1 MDPFQLSS
9 FFLFQP
15 RPSRQPQ
22 RARRE
27 KQRFLKPERKRE
39 MKKSRRESTA
49 DKLTNL
55 LFTLPAVILYTIFF
69 IYAVFVGINYSFTD
83 WDGIGKTYS
92 YIGFTNYINLFQNQ
106 FFWSSMGITLK
117 YALMLVVG
125 VMSVSLVL
133 ALSLNSIKRLKT
145 LTKSVFF
152 VPAMIGGVT
161 IALIFDQIYYRLL
174 PSVGEA
180 LGISWLMQSPLA
192 STQTALPAVV
202 FVNVWQAVAMP
213 TLIFIAGLQSVPQD
227 LYESAMLDGA
237 TVFNR
242 FRYITFPYLMPTFT
256 INLVLAIKSGITSF
270 DYAYALTAGGPSR
283 STTVIGILIY
293 NDAFNNMKFS
303 QANAEAVILF
313 ILIAL
318 LSLLQIK
325 ISSKGGVNQV

>member
-1 MDPFQLSS
+1 MNEQGSR
-9 FFLFQP
+9 P
-15 RPSRQPQ
+15 R
-22 RARRE
+22 RAKNPTVSGELERE
-27 KQRFLKPERKRE
+27 KI
-39 MKKSRRESTA
+39 MKKSRRESVA

-55 LFTLPAVILYTIFF
+55 LFTLPAVILYTVFF

-92 YIGFTNYINLFQNQ
+92 YIGFTNYNNLFQNQ
-106 FFWSSMGITLK
+106 FFWSSLRITVK

-125 VMSVSLVL
+125 VMLVSLIL
-133 ALSLNSIKRLKT
+133 ALSLNSIKRFKT
-145 LTKSVFF
+145 LTKSIFF

-161 IALIFDQIYYRLL
+161 IALIFDQIYYRLV
-174 PSVGEA
+174 PSVGQA

-256 INLVLAIKSGITSF
+256 INMVLAIKSGITSF

-303 QANAEAVILF
+303 LANAEAVILF
-313 ILIAL
+313 IIIAL
-318 LSLLQIK
+318 LSMVQIK
-325 ISSKGGVNQV
+325 ISSKGGVNQL